1 MVFLP
6 LEYAKIILAFGTSKN
21 ITFWNVSQDQSG
33 ENDLFELWLMADGIE
48 ERVNWRIHK
57 NKANQKFALY
67 GDEAKL

>member
-1 MVFLP
+1 
-6 LEYAKIILAFGTSKN
+6 
-21 ITFWNVSQDQSG
+21 
-33 ENDLFELWLMADGIE
+33 MADGIE

>member
-33 ENDLFELWLMADGIE
+33 ENDLFELWLMA
-48 ERVNWRIHK
+48 
-57 NKANQKFALY
+57 
-67 GDEAKL
+67 